1 MPDRRLEGKYQM
13 IHVIFQVTGVMSKE
27 QILQS
32 KVTEKIELKDSD
44 SASDSEEE
52 EVVMLDKV

>member
-1 MPDRRLEGKYQM
+1 
-13 IHVIFQVTGVMSKE
+13 MSKE

-44 SASDSEEE
+44 SGSDSEEE
-52 EVVMLDKV
+52 EVVMLDKIWDAINKR

>member
-1 MPDRRLEGKYQM
+1 M